1 MTPGRAAHDP
11 GSQPLQTIL
20 RPCRSGRQEGRSFVP
35 HCASSPLIRSQ
46 ASTLQPAAGASAT
59 STTTAAR
66 GGSFNETDALY
77 NHSWAPGPGQRGADT
92 YADLAAAKADAEA
105 RKRERE
111 GRIALEQREAEI
123 ERKERDLRRKQDMA
137 SIEARRQREAAE
149 EAERRRKMK
158 EDSKKKPAQQ
168 QRPKFDLQR
177 EKPQIMVSIANAIQ
191 AASVLVNACR
201 VSRSRVRERHG
212 ESQGAGRTGQGQ
224 GRSKGHHP
232 LHSGCDGRDTRR
244 NSARRE
250 REGRRVDP
258 AVRQGEWSDIHV
270 NRQIQRTICTDE
282 VCLC

>member
-1 MTPGRAAHDP
+1 
-11 GSQPLQTIL
+11 
-20 RPCRSGRQEGRSFVP
+20 
-35 HCASSPLIRSQ
+35 
-46 ASTLQPAAGASAT
+46 
-59 STTTAAR
+59 
-66 GGSFNETDALY
+66 LY
-77 NHSWAPGPGQRGADT
+77 NHSWAPGPGQRGPDT

-123 ERKERDLRRKQDMA
+123 ERKERDFRRKQDMA

-201 VSRSRVRERHG
+201 VSRSSRHAQQSCTMTGVEDALTITSTAHQPRVRERHG

-224 GRSKGHHP
+224 GRPKGHHP
-232 LHSGCDGRDTRR
+232 LHSGCDGRDTRW

-258 AVRQGEWSDIHV
+258 AIRQGE
-270 NRQIQRTICTDE
+270 
-282 VCLC
+282 

>member
-1 MTPGRAAHDP
+1 
-11 GSQPLQTIL
+11 
-20 RPCRSGRQEGRSFVP
+20 
-35 HCASSPLIRSQ
+35 
-46 ASTLQPAAGASAT
+46 
-59 STTTAAR
+59 
-66 GGSFNETDALY
+66 LY
-77 NHSWAPGPGQRGADT
+77 NHSWAPGPGQRGPDT

-123 ERKERDLRRKQDMA
+123 ERKERDFRRKQDMA

-201 VSRSRVRERHG
+201 VSRSSRHAQQSCTMTGVEDALTITSTAHQPRVRERHG

-224 GRSKGHHP
+224 GRPKGHHS
-232 LHSGCDGRDTRR
+232 LHSGCDGRDTRW

-258 AVRQGEWSDIHV
+258 AIRQGE
-270 NRQIQRTICTDE
+270 
-282 VCLC
+282 